1 MDKVAVGKAVRAARN
16 AKGLSQV
23 ELAKGVG
30 CDQTT
35 VSLVERGEVSTSAG
49 LIARIAVLL
58 EVTTDSL
65 LLATASDS
73 ESATPV

>member
-1 MDKVAVGKAVRAARN
+1 MDKEAVGRAVRAARE
-16 AKGLSQV
+16 ARKFSQV

-35 VSLVERGEVSTSAG
+35 VSLVERGKVSTSAA
-49 LIARIAVLL
+49 LVARIAAFL

-65 LLATASDS
+65 LLATAPDS
-73 ESATPV
+73 EAAPPA

>member
-1 MDKVAVGKAVRAARN
+1 MDKVAVGKAVRAARK

-23 ELAKGVG
+23 ELAEGVG

-35 VSLVERGEVSTSAG
+35 VSLVERGEVSTSAS
-49 LIARIAVLL
+49 LVARIAVLL